1 MTKHIH
7 PKKAKAARGAGVV
20 ASRAGKPPT
29 SKAQCRRARQQTGVA
44 ESLAAEAEELF
55 PSLRVGVLIPE
66 NLVLQA
72 QHVFENAKLCT
83 ERHAKRAISKNHKA
97 NMIRSVRLF
106 AKALQRLGIKVLG
119 LRRVKQSHYLDV
131 MALWEKEPPGE
142 ARRVGWILSH
152 LRRTFIVIGEPDV
165 IPRGARNKKVLSGR
179 GMVSGTDAAF
189 LVNNYVDWASTGVD
203 VEKIFQTITDPGK
216 RVGARLIYFW
226 GMSLLE
232 VAKWQAV
239 NPDLC
244 TLLRLEGI
252 KGRRCSRQPELSLD
266 PAFAARQISAVREA
280 WNYCRQHDMPS
291 ICPSHVSPEE
301 FAEQLRMMI
310 LRALKKQ
317 FPDRELSPMELAH
330 GFFCQVFADYAG
342 ISLQEARKD
351 PWLALKDRRL
361 ARGWN
366 EAKRQIGVK
375 GAKAAHGHDGMTL
388 SESQN
393 AAIALDLRSLSP
405 EFAKLCVRDAWLGDV
420 DASAGKCLFIQLQDG
435 AQASLLTHLQELI
448 EDSVV
453 VKLRVFPVQGS
464 GDVPDNAARVMM
476 RAVPVL
482 TRPRITAP
490 DHRRVLG
497 DHLQAQGVRDTA
509 SELSSAKDSALV

>member
-7 PKKAKAARGAGVV
+7 PKKAKAARGAGGI
-20 ASRAGKPPT
+20 ALRAGKPPT
-29 SKAQCRRARQQTGVA
+29 SEAQLRRDRQQTGVA

-55 PSLRVGVLIPE
+55 PSLRAGVLNPE

-72 QHVFENAKLCT
+72 KHVFDNVKLCT
-83 ERHAKRAISKNHKA
+83 ERHAKRPISKNHKA

-106 AKALQRLGIKVLG
+106 AKALHRLGIKVLG
-119 LRRVKQSHYLDV
+119 LRRVKQSHYLRV
-131 MALWEKEPPGE
+131 MALWEKDPPGE

-152 LRRTFIVIGEPDV
+152 VRRTFIVIGEPDV
-165 IPRGARNKKVLSGR
+165 IPRGARNKKLLSGR

-189 LVNNYVDWASTGVD
+189 LVNDYVDWASTGVD
-203 VEKIFQTITDPGK
+203 VEMIFQAITDPGK
-216 RVGARLIYFW
+216 RVGARLMYVW

-244 TLLRLEGI
+244 SLLRLEGI
-252 KGRRCSRQPELSLD
+252 KGRRCSRQPELSVD
-266 PAFAARQISAVREA
+266 PAFASRQTSAVREA
-280 WNYCRQHDMPS
+280 WNYCRENDMPS
-291 ICPSHVSPEE
+291 ICPPDQSPKQ

-310 LRALKKQ
+310 LRALEKQ
-317 FPDRELSPMELAH
+317 FPDRELTPMELTH

-361 ARGWN
+361 ARAWN
-366 EAKRQIGVK
+366 EAKRQTGVK
-375 GAKAAHGHDGMTL
+375 GAKAAHGHEGMTL
-388 SESQN
+388 SESQS
-393 AAIALDLRSLSP
+393 ASIALELRSLSP
-405 EFAKLCVRDAWLGDV
+405 EFAKLCVRNAWVG
-420 DASAGKCLFIQLQDG
+420 DASVGKCLFIQLQEG
-435 AQASLLTHLQELI
+435 ARASLLSHLQELI
-448 EDSVV
+448 EDSHV
-453 VKLRVFPVQGS
+453 VKLRVFRVWGS
-464 GDVPDNAARVMM
+464 DDVPGTAARVMM
-476 RAVPVL
+476 RPVPVVAGAK
-482 TRPRITAP
+482 IAAP